1 MRETTCFS
9 ACNAEVGFFSKR
21 ISFKKNIIEKN
32 NILNW
37 FSSFNPEDVPAV
49 LQRAINSGSSRAMAS
64 DSDVIVFVKKYIS
77 DPELAQE
84 PLLVMTATRASGF
97 NLVPNAKT
105 LSLI

>member
-1 MRETTCFS
+1 
-9 ACNAEVGFFSKR
+9 
-21 ISFKKNIIEKN
+21 
-32 NILNW
+32 
-37 FSSFNPEDVPAV
+37 
-49 LQRAINSGSSRAMAS
+49 MAS